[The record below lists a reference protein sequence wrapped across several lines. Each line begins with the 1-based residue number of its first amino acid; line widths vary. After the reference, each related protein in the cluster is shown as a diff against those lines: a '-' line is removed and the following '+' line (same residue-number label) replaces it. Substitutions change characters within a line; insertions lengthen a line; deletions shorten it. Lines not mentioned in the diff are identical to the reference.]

1 MKHDVECGVA
11 LHHEAQLS
19 ETHVDPSPG
28 TCGNTVSPAQ
38 ACRHGVFVPLGAGSN
53 GRETV
58 GQFGPI
64 TQRTFERRTE
74 SPCPSLGV
82 EYPLS
87 ELKGRPVAN
96 MLAMTARELRHP
108 VTFLITVI
116 AGNRSFHETTISIC
130 LYPKSKA
137 C

>member
-1 MKHDVECGVA
+1 
-11 LHHEAQLS
+11 
-19 ETHVDPSPG
+19 
-28 TCGNTVSPAQ
+28 
-38 ACRHGVFVPLGAGSN
+38 VFVPLGAGSN
-53 GRETV
+53 RRETV
-58 GQFGPI
+58 GQFGPV

-74 SPCPSLGV
+74 TQCPGRGI

-87 ELKGRPVAN
+87 ELKGRTVTN

-116 AGNRSFHETTISIC
+116 AGNRSLHETTISIC
-130 LYPKSKA
+130 PYPQSKT